1 LELKIKHRIKKRS
14 KLKAQEKQKIEKKKG
29 KPNVA
34 KIMLVWPNMDVRHV
48 LASHLDLGAAMCSF
62 FAAMCSYDELTVT
75 CF

>member
-1 LELKIKHRIKKRS
+1 
-14 KLKAQEKQKIEKKKG
+14 
-29 KPNVA
+29 
-34 KIMLVWPNMDVRHV
+34 MLVWPNMDVRHV